1 MSNLLIKKDTKVSK
15 SFRLKEFA
23 SKDGAKEIL
32 LDYRLV
38 EKLQEL
44 RNWIGQPILITS
56 GYRSPIHN
64 KNVGGAK
71 HSQHLL
77 GTAADIQIKGIDPK
91 TVAKYAKELGFTGIG
106 IYPNF
111 THVDV
116 REKESKWGDWN
127 GVNSK
132 KLKPRPSIENDV
144 KKLDKIKINLHGQDL
159 EVDGIAKDLEG
170 KGNKTQFIPIRFLE
184 KLGYDVGWDNKKKI
198 VTVNYIGGDK

>member
-1 MSNLLIKKDTKVSK
+1 MSNLVVSRDVKVSK
-15 SFRLKEFA
+15 DFKLREFS
-23 SKDGAKEIL
+23 SKDGSKEIK

-38 EKLQEL
+38 KKLQEL
-44 RNWIGQPILITS
+44 RDWIGQPILITS
-56 GYRSPIHN
+56 GYRSPNHN
-64 KNVGGAK
+64 TKVGGAK
-71 HSQHLL
+71 ASQHLL

-91 TVAKYAKELGFTGIG
+91 TVAKYAQELGFTGIG

-132 KLKPRPSIENDV
+132 KLKPRPSNIENDV

-159 EVDGIAKDLEG
+159 EVDGIIEDLEG
-170 KGNKTQFIPIRFLE
+170 KGNITQFIPVKFLE
-184 KLGYDVGWDNKKKI
+184 QLDLKTDWDNKAKKVL
-198 VTVNYIGGDK
+198 VTYK